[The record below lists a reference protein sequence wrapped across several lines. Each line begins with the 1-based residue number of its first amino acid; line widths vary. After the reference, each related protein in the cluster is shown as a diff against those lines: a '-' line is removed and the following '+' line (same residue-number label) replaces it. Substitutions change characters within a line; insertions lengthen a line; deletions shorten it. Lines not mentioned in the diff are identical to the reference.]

1 MSIPFK
7 TSLGLVLS
15 AAALSIA
22 ASPMSAED
30 DARKVATPEYC
41 TLSSLLG
48 AKVSMLP
55 GAQAKHEA
63 NKEQEVAAR
72 PIGKVTDILLES
84 DTGHSRWAVVSFDT
98 TLGFGGKSVAIPCDQ
113 LRWNAPEDR
122 FDLSQTEDHLKQL
135 PAFDADDAKKQ
146 GFELSVASLSKHWP
160 DSKFHAKDGKKNSDR
175 DNDNDRDDNDR
186 DDNNNADAGNKNNE
200 PRQNQQRPSITID
213 GKRFDCSKPQLVLA
227 TDIMDNVVYANSEKF
242 GAVTGGLIDH
252 DTHAIDFLIVSRGG
266 TLGVGAAEYLIPFY
280 AMCTHGGNDGTEMVY
295 SCLHSTKELEAGVR
309 YLKPENGAV
318 DSEAVRRAHELF
330 AKDAPKQRS
339 SSN

>member
-7 TSLGLVLS
+7 TSLGLLLS

-22 ASPMSAED
+22 ASPMATSED
-30 DARKVATPEYC
+30 DVKKVATPEYC
-41 TLSSLLG
+41 TLGSLLG

-55 GAQAKHEA
+55 GAQAKHDA

-113 LRWNAPEDR
+113 LRWNAPDDR
-122 FDLSQTEDHLKQL
+122 FDLSQSEDHLKQL
-135 PAFDADDAKKQ
+135 PAFDTDDAKKQ

-160 DSKFHAKDGKKNSDR
+160 DSKFHANDGKNNANG
-175 DNDNDRDDNDR
+175 DNDDE
-186 DDNNNADAGNKNNE
+186 KNNE
-200 PRQNQQRPSITID
+200 PKPNQQRPSITID

-227 TDIMDNVVYANSEKF
+227 TDIMDNAVYANSEKF
-242 GAVTGGLIDH
+242 GTVTGGLIDH

-280 AMCTHGGNDGTEMVY
+280 ALCTHGGNDGTEMVY
-295 SCLHSTKELEAGVR
+295 SCLHSAKELEAGVR
-309 YLKPENGAV
+309 YIKPENGAV

-330 AKDAPKQRS
+330 AKDAPKRRS